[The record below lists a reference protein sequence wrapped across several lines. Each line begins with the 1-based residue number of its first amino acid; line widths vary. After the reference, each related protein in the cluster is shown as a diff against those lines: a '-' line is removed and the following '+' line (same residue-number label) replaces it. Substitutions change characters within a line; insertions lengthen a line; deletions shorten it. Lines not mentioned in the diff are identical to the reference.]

1 MTKWTAIESRPSGLT
16 VTRRSGQQEWRRVV
30 DQDQTL
36 KITQAARGI
45 LEFLPRLATVSAMKL
60 ATGPTSF
67 VVSAVAV
74 LWATCAPAEAPTPFA
89 PAQGLTVYR
98 GATLIDGTG
107 SPPRSDMDVVVQ
119 ADRIRQVVRDADL
132 DPAPLRKAKIV
143 DLHGR
148 FLMPGMIDA
157 HVHLATPPNRR
168 QAEAVLRRDI
178 YGGITTV
185 RDMADDLR
193 AVGDLSRASLVG
205 EIAAPDIYYAAL
217 MAGPTFF
224 SDKRTAQSSAGGEPG
239 HVPWMQAVTD
249 DTDIPLAVAQ
259 ARGTYATAIKLYA
272 DLSGELAA
280 KITAEAH
287 RQGIK
292 VWAHATLYPA
302 KPSEVVAAGVDVIS
316 HACLL
321 IRESPARVPGFNEP
335 RPRAQLDSF
344 RDGSNPDLARL
355 FAEMVRRGTI
365 LDATLWTYSAD
376 TAGSTTLPP
385 LPPGSCEDTVGG
397 AIAGQAYRAGVA
409 IDAGTDNVAD
419 WTDPWPDLLHE
430 LDTLSRK
437 ARMPNG
443 AVLQSA
449 TLTGARAIGY
459 DRDIGSIET
468 GKLANMVVLA
478 RDPLTNL
485 DNLRSVVL
493 TVKRGR
499 TFERTAF
506 VPLVEGDITDR

>member
-1 MTKWTAIESRPSGLT
+1 
-16 VTRRSGQQEWRRVV
+16 
-30 DQDQTL
+30 
-36 KITQAARGI
+36 
-45 LEFLPRLATVSAMKL
+45 
-60 ATGPTSF
+60 
-67 VVSAVAV
+67 
-74 LWATCAPAEAPTPFA
+74 
-89 PAQGLTVYR
+89 
-98 GATLIDGTG
+98 
-107 SPPRSDMDVVVQ
+107 MDVIVQ
-119 ADRIRQVVRDADL
+119 GDRIQQVVGDADL
-132 DPAPLRKAKIV
+132 DPVLSRKAKTV

-148 FLMPGMIDA
+148 FLMPGLVDA

-178 YGGITTV
+178 YGGVTTV

-239 HVPWMQAVTD
+239 HVPWMQAVTNG
-249 DTDIPLAVAQ
+249 TDMPLAVAQ

-287 RQGIK
+287 RQGMK

-302 KPSEVVAAGVDVIS
+302 KPSEVVAAGVDAIS

-321 IRESPARVPGFNEP
+321 VRESSARVPGLNEP
-335 RPRAQLDSF
+335 HPPAQLGAF
-344 RDGSNPDLARL
+344 RNGRNPDLSRL

-365 LDATLWTYSAD
+365 LDATLWTYSSD
-376 TAGSTTLPP
+376 TSGSTTMPA
-385 LPPGSCEDTVGG
+385 LPPGSCDDTVGG
-397 AIAGQAYRAGVA
+397 AITGQAFRAGVA

-419 WTDPWPDLLHE
+419 TTDLWPDLFHE
-430 LDTLSRK
+430 LMALSTK
-437 ARMPNG
+437 AGMPNG
-443 AVLQSA
+443 AILQSA
-449 TLTGARAIGY
+449 TLLGARAAGQE
-459 DRDIGSIET
+459 RDIGSIEV

-478 RDPLTNL
+478 RDPLTDLNNL
-485 DNLRSVVL
+485 KSVVL
-493 TVKRGR
+493 TFKRGR
-499 TFERTAF
+499 PFERAAF
-506 VPLVEGDITDR
+506 VPLVAGDITDR